1 MNTNF
6 GRRLQARLAVPGLP
20 VAPALGDTFSGEIG
34 LGEDLV
40 LVEAPEDDLLNDL
53 SYWDEGGAFS
63 IFGEDGFGVD
73 VGEISYLMKSG
84 DERLNA
90 LTAAFGKA
98 STGWTAKDPGGYADF
113 LNDLLALQ
121 MRWSTAKA
129 NATSLGS
136 LLSAGVV
143 SGFTGGISTGSSG
156 QAAYDGLIKAL
167 KQGGEGAQVQ
177 KGDYDDLAQRLNKIA
192 SFSWKPSAQ
201 PGTPLSTSLL
211 KIVTPLDTVGMIKG
225 DIAPQG
231 PLAPPGGTIDIL
243 HKLYKFWMEHEHE
256 IVVGGMLIG
265 GLMFVGAIVGLFK
278 AAPVALKIAA
288 TKYPLLA
295 AV

>member
-143 SGFTGGISTGSSG
+143 SGLTGGISTGSSG

-177 KGDYDDLAQRLNKIA
+177 KGDYDDLAQRLSKIA

-265 GLMFVGAIVGLFK
+265 GLMFAGAIVGLFK
-278 AAPVALKIAA
+278 AAPIAMRVAA

>member
-143 SGFTGGISTGSSG
+143 SGLTGGISTGSSG

-177 KGDYDDLAQRLNKIA
+177 KGDYDDLAQRLSKIA

>member
-1 MNTNF
+1 MNF

-136 LLSAGVV
+136 LLGAGVV
-143 SGFTGGISTGSSG
+143 SGLTGGISTGSSG

-177 KGDYDDLAQRLNKIA
+177 KGDYDDLAQRLSKIA

-278 AAPVALKIAA
+278 ATPVALKIAA

>member
-1 MNTNF
+1 MNF

-121 MRWSTAKA
+121 MRWSIAKA

-143 SGFTGGISTGSSG
+143 SGLTGGISTGSSG

-177 KGDYDDLAQRLNKIA
+177 KGDYDDLAQRLSKIA

>member
-1 MNTNF
+1 MNF

-136 LLSAGVV
+136 LLGAGVV
-143 SGFTGGISTGSSG
+143 SGLTGGISTGSSG

-177 KGDYDDLAQRLNKIA
+177 KGDYDDLAQRLSKIA

-265 GLMFVGAIVGLFK
+265 GLMFAGAIVGLFK
-278 AAPVALKIAA
+278 AAPIAMRVAA

>member
-1 MNTNF
+1 MNF

-121 MRWSTAKA
+121 MRWSIAKA

-143 SGFTGGISTGSSG
+143 SGLTGGISTGSSG

-177 KGDYDDLAQRLNKIA
+177 KGDYDDLAQRLSKIA

-265 GLMFVGAIVGLFK
+265 GLMFAGAIVGLFK
-278 AAPVALKIAA
+278 AAPIAMRVAA

>member
-98 STGWTAKDPGGYADF
+98 STGWTTKDPGGYADF

-143 SGFTGGISTGSSG
+143 SGLTGGISAGSSG

-177 KGDYDDLAQRLNKIA
+177 KGDYDDLAQRLSKIA

-278 AAPVALKIAA
+278 AAPIAMRVAA

>member
-136 LLSAGVV
+136 LLGAGVV
-143 SGFTGGISTGSSG
+143 SGLTGGISTGSSG

-265 GLMFVGAIVGLFK
+265 GLMFAGAIVGLFK
-278 AAPVALKIAA
+278 AAPIAMRVAA

>member
-1 MNTNF
+1 MNF

-143 SGFTGGISTGSSG
+143 SGLTGGISTGSSG

-192 SFSWKPSAQ
+192 SFSWKPSVQ

-265 GLMFVGAIVGLFK
+265 GLMFAGAIVGLFK
-278 AAPVALKIAA
+278 AAPIAMRVAA

>member
-121 MRWSTAKA
+121 MRWSIAKA

-143 SGFTGGISTGSSG
+143 SGLTGGISTGSSG

-177 KGDYDDLAQRLNKIA
+177 KGDYDDLAQRLSKIA

-278 AAPVALKIAA
+278 AAPIAMRVAA

>member
-143 SGFTGGISTGSSG
+143 SGLTGGISTGSSG

-177 KGDYDDLAQRLNKIA
+177 KGDYDDLAQRLSKIA

-278 AAPVALKIAA
+278 AAPIAMRVAA

>member
-1 MNTNF
+1 MNF

-63 IFGEDGFGVD
+63 IFGEDNFGVEAS
-73 VGEISYLMKSG
+73 EIQYLVKSG

-98 STGWTAKDPGGYADF
+98 STGWSAKDPGGYADF
-113 LNDLLALQ
+113 LNDLLSLQ
-121 MRWSTAKA
+121 MRWDAAKA
-129 NATSLGS
+129 NATGLRAAGLG
-136 LLSAGVV
+136 AI
-143 SGFTGGISTGSSG
+143 SGLTGGLTTGSSG
-156 QAAYDGLIKAL
+156 QTAYDGLLHAL
-167 KQGGEGAQVQ
+167 KQGAPPDGAPIH
-177 KGDYDDLAQRLNKIA
+177 KGDFDDLAERLRKVTAFN
-192 SFSWKPSAQ
+192 WTPSSQ
-201 PGTPLSTSLL
+201 PGTPLSSSLL
-211 KIVTPLDTVGMIKG
+211 KVLNPLDTLGMTRG

-265 GLMFVGAIVGLFK
+265 GLMFAGAIVGLFK
-278 AAPVALKIAA
+278 AAPIAMRVAA

>member
-1 MNTNF
+1 
-6 GRRLQARLAVPGLP
+6 
-20 VAPALGDTFSGEIG
+20 
-34 LGEDLV
+34 
-40 LVEAPEDDLLNDL
+40 
-53 SYWDEGGAFS
+53 
-63 IFGEDGFGVD
+63 
-73 VGEISYLMKSG
+73 MKSG

-143 SGFTGGISTGSSG
+143 SGLTGGISAGSSG

-177 KGDYDDLAQRLNKIA
+177 KGDYDDLAQRLSKIA

-265 GLMFVGAIVGLFK
+265 GLMFAGAIVGLFK
-278 AAPVALKIAA
+278 AAPIAMRVAA

>member
-136 LLSAGVV
+136 LLGAGVV

-177 KGDYDDLAQRLNKIA
+177 KGDYDDLAQRLSKIA

-265 GLMFVGAIVGLFK
+265 GLMFAGAIVGLFK
-278 AAPVALKIAA
+278 AAPIAMRVAA

>member
-143 SGFTGGISTGSSG
+143 SGLTGGISAGSSG

-177 KGDYDDLAQRLNKIA
+177 KGDYDDLAQRLSKIA

-265 GLMFVGAIVGLFK
+265 GLMFAGAIVGLFK
-278 AAPVALKIAA
+278 AAPIAMRVAA

>member
-121 MRWSTAKA
+121 MRWSIAKA

-143 SGFTGGISTGSSG
+143 SGLTGGISTGSSG

-177 KGDYDDLAQRLNKIA
+177 KGDYDDLAQRLSKIA

-265 GLMFVGAIVGLFK
+265 GLMFAGAIVGLFK
-278 AAPVALKIAA
+278 AAPIAMRVAA